1 MQQPTTNFQEILF
14 TLIENG
20 SCSIMDFPYLS
31 GFRTRISE
39 IKEQLV
45 LHKNYVTK
53 VNKFGNHYSYA
64 VHTLPSY
71 EKQKAIG
78 LYNSTFIKK

>member
-1 MQQPTTNFQEILF
+1 MKHPTTNFQEILF

-20 SCSIMDFPYLS
+20 CCSIMDFPYLS

-39 IKEQLV
+39 IKEQLF
-45 LHKNYVTK
+45 LAKTYVTK

-64 VHTLPSY
+64 VHTLEPI
-71 EKQKAIG
+71 EKQKAIK
-78 LYNSTFIKK
+78 LYESTFVKR